1 MLILAFGMRQT
12 PSQNLQDVLDDVKNL
27 ALLEILYF
35 DVTFHCQLFNNLNDI
50 CGGLYNDYIRD

>member
-27 ALLEILYF
+27 ALLEMLYF

-50 CGGLYNDYIRD
+50 RDDDGCL

>member
-12 PSQNLQDVLDDVKNL
+12 PSQNLQDVLGDVKNL

-35 DVTFHCQLFNNLNDI
+35 DVTFHCQLLNNLNDV